1 MIRHKCPSMIMTVR
15 WIIYFGTAGAQH
27 SNGRKFEYQIPQGYH
42 VPHCVG
48 NPHWRIPNSSV
59 RTNSSETRR
68 TSSLSLK
75 NMTELYEI
83 SNGFTRRDWQVQ
95 DFELSITWKFFLSI
109 SSTPFNSTVFPMT
122 QERENE
128 TIKTTVFTL
137 HVPRM
142 NAKSSRSHQFL
153 HFQSLQEVFRN
164 TKVFSRRTSFL
175 GVDFLCKYQTPH
187 RLIDLCTLTN
197 ALVP

>member
-1 MIRHKCPSMIMTVR
+1 MTVR
-15 WIIYFGTAGAQH
+15 WIRYFGTAGAQL
-27 SNGRKFEYQIPQGYH
+27 SNGRKFDSQIPQGYH

-48 NPHWRIPNSSV
+48 NPHWRIPNSLV
-59 RTNSSETRR
+59 RTNSSKTRR

-75 NMTELYEI
+75 KLTELYEI

-128 TIKTTVFTL
+128 TTKTKVFTL
-137 HVPRM
+137 HVPQM
-142 NAKSSRSHQFL
+142 NTKSSRSHQFL
-153 HFQSLQEVFRN
+153 HFQSLQKVFRIPKSLVEELHFQGS
-164 TKVFSRRTSFL
+164 TFSVNIKL
-175 GVDFLCKYQTPH
+175 
-187 RLIDLCTLTN
+187 LIDLQTCVHSQTHQLLN
-197 ALVP
+197 L

>member
-1 MIRHKCPSMIMTVR
+1 MTVR
-15 WIIYFGTAGAQH
+15 WIRYFGAAGAQH
-27 SNGRKFEYQIPQGYH
+27 SNGRKYEAQIPQGYH

-59 RTNSSETRR
+59 RTNFLETRR

-75 NMTELYEI
+75 KLTELYEI

-109 SSTPFNSTVFPMT
+109 SLTPFNSTVFPMT

-128 TIKTTVFTL
+128 TTKTKVFTL
-137 HVPRM
+137 YVPRM
-142 NAKSSRSHQFL
+142 NTKSSRLHHFL
-153 HFQSLQEVFRN
+153 HFQSLQKVFRIPKSLDEELHFQGS
-164 TKVFSRRTSFL
+164 TFSVNIKL
-175 GVDFLCKYQTPH
+175 
-187 RLIDLCTLTN
+187 LIDLQTCVYSQTHQFLN
-197 ALVP
+197 L